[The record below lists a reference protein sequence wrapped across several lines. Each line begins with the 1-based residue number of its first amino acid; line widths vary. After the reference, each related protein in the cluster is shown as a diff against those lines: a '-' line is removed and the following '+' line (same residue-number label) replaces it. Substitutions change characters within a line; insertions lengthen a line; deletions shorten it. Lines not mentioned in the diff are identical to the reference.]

1 MSLPL
6 KTPLCESIPNIHQTS
21 VNNKKGYTLDVGLKA
36 ILRHNP
42 DVIAIGE
49 IRDANT
55 ADIVLQAAYS
65 GHLVIASLHTNSVE
79 TTLLRLQS
87 LGCSP
92 FFLVI
97 A

>member
-1 MSLPL
+1 MQPVPENQPL
-6 KTPLCESIPNIHQTS
+6 YIHLQALKHRHVITIEDPIEQSIPNIHQTS

-55 ADIVLQAAYS
+55 ADIVLQAA
-65 GHLVIASLHTNSVE
+65 
-79 TTLLRLQS
+79 
-87 LGCSP
+87 
-92 FFLVI
+92 
-97 A
+97 